1 MPLLTIQFEKFEL
14 EVQKQ
19 NIPLQEKALAV
30 LNQAKAIVVVD
41 NTSLKVANDIKKE
54 INAQVSTVKEVRL
67 EFTRPLDEFKKTIL
81 DAEKSILVNLGEAK
95 AVVSGQILDYKENLE
110 AERQAEEKRV
120 QGLCEDFNLDMSD
133 FKTAV
138 GVESAI
144 EANQNIFAGYSE
156 SDKQNPT
163 IKLAYTRCL
172 NDLQARGEAIT
183 SEEKAEAERQRLA
196 EEAKT
201 QTAERAALEA
211 EKARIELERQKLEDE
226 RRQLVREQE
235 ARVLAAAQVEAEK
248 TAAKEAVSKPKSN
261 IVTNYD
267 IEVVD
272 PSQVPAEYLSPDEQK
287 IRAAVK
293 SGVREIAGVTITER
307 KVVR

>member
-1 MPLLTIQFEKFEL
+1 MDYEEK
-14 EVQKQ
+14 
-19 NIPLQEKALAV
+19 
-30 LNQAKAIVVVD
+30 
-41 NTSLKVANDIKKE
+41 
-54 INAQVSTVKEVRL
+54 
-67 EFTRPLDEFKKTIL
+67 
-81 DAEKSILVNLGEAK
+81 
-95 AVVSGQILDYKENLE
+95 LE

-133 FKTAV
+133 FKTVV
-138 GVESAI
+138 GVEGAI
-144 EANQNIFAGYSE
+144 ESTQKIYADYSE
-156 SDKQNPT
+156 ADQQNPA
-163 IKLAYTRCL
+163 IKLVYTRCL
-172 NDLQARGEAIT
+172 NDLQSRAEAIA
-183 SEEKAEAERQRLA
+183 SEEKARAERLRLA

-211 EKARIELERQKLEDE
+211 EKARIELERQKLDDE

-235 ARVLAAAQVEAEK
+235 ARALAEAQAEAEK
-248 TAAKEAVSKPKSN
+248 TAAKEAASKPKSN

-293 SGVREIAGVTITER
+293 AGVREIPGVTITER